1 MGTGKSSKA
10 ILRWFSLPVVV
21 STVQECV
28 CVCVELRRIGM
39 ISSSRVIRFAGI
51 DGHIAYVALFP
62 TPAQPE
68 TLLLMMMI
76 NKKG

>member
-21 STVQECV
+21 STVF
-28 CVCVELRRIGM
+28 VCVELRRIGM

-62 TPAQPE
+62 TPAHPE
-68 TLLLMMMI
+68 TLLMMMI